1 MAKDD
6 MRVIMYKI
14 LKYLYE
20 CMKHDK
26 EAELKDFAWESKLFS
41 IPQSYW
47 CEIIAELTKRG
58 YIKGFRVIDSTKDSP
73 QIQTD
78 RPFKITLEGVNFL
91 EENSG
96 MQKAKETCEEALKV
110 VLSTVLGVIVS

>member
-20 CMKHDK
+20 CMKHDR
-26 EAELKDFAWESKLFS
+26 ETRLEDFAWESKLFS

-47 CEIIAELTKRG
+47 CEIMAVLVKRG
-58 YIKGFRVIDSTKDSP
+58 YIEGFKIIDNTKDSP
-73 QIQTD
+73 QIQAD
-78 RPFKITLEGVNFL
+78 RPFKITFDGVDFL

-96 MQKAKETCEEALKV
+96 MQKAKAFCAEKFNV
-110 VLSTVLGVIVS
+110 VLSAMIGTIIQ